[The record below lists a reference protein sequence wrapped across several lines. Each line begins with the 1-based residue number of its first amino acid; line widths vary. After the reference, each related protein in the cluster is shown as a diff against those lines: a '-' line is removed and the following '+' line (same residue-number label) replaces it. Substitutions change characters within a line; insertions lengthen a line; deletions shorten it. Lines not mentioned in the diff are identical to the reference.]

1 MAKNGPGLPSG
12 DDLVTLNR
20 AATVA
25 RLVSG
30 VFHDLNN
37 HLLVI
42 GGTAE
47 LLTDTP
53 GLPDTAV
60 KGLARIHSANTR
72 ATGAIAEA
80 MRFVRQKSEGV
91 GGGAVNL
98 RDLVNHALAL
108 RAYAM
113 SKGRLT
119 TTFDVPK
126 EGRAVVQG
134 SAVLLEQAILN
145 LLINAEQALT
155 NQNAGTIRL
164 QLELSPGAAMLRVA
178 DNGPGIDPAIA
189 SRLFEPFMTTRSR
202 EESSGLG
209 LAVARQI
216 AEQHGGTL
224 TLEDT
229 ATGAS
234 FALRLPA
241 IS

>member
-12 DDLVTLNR
+12 EDLVTLNR

-42 GGTAE
+42 GGTVE

-53 GLPDTAV
+53 GLPDAAV
-60 KGLARIHSANTR
+60 KGLARILSANAR
-72 ATGAIAEA
+72 ATGSIGEA
-80 MRFVRQKSEGV
+80 MRFMRQKSD
-91 GGGAVNL
+91 GGGTGAVNL

-108 RAYAM
+108 RAYAI

-119 TTFDVPK
+119 TAVEVPK
-126 EGRAVVQG
+126 EGRALVHG
-134 SAVLLEQAILN
+134 SAVMLEQAILN
-145 LLINAEQALT
+145 LIINAEQALT
-155 NQNAGTIRL
+155 NQSGGTIRL
-164 QLELSPGAAMLRVA
+164 QLEVAQGAVLLRVT

-189 SRLFEPFMTTRSR
+189 DRLFEPFATTRAR
-202 EESSGLG
+202 DESSGLG

-224 TLEDT
+224 TLEST
-229 ATGAS
+229 PTGAS
-234 FALRLPA
+234 FVLRLPS
-241 IS
+241 I